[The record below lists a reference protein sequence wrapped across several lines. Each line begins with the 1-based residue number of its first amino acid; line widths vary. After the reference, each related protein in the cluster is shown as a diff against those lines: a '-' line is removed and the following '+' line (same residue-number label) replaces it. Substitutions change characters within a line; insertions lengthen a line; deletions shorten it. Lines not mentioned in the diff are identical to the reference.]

1 MKNTYSIIKNI
12 VGDLMNEYKVV
23 LIVCFSFLLSFF
35 MLEQTREDIVYLH
48 SEEDSHLGGEMN
60 AVLVPFQWVSKR
72 LLNEDKAS
80 GGCHGFSKEGI
91 VQAQFKIRTQLCQG
105 EINKKL
111 DLETILQNTPKSNLE
126 HAFKMIQ
133 REAERIRQENHQR
146 QLEQNQIMREQEIRK
161 ERPKLNNNS
170 LQEHKWLKFH
180 ATYYGRDCRGCSGIT
195 ATGINVQ
202 RTIYFK
208 ELRIVAVDPAIIP
221 LGTIV
226 EIKTPNENFKAIAA
240 DKGGAIK
247 GHRLDIL
254 VESEE
259 ISVQYGRH
267 DVQLRIIN

>member
-1 MKNTYSIIKNI
+1 
-12 VGDLMNEYKVV
+12 MNEHKVV
-23 LIVCFSFLLSFF
+23 LIVFISLLLSFF
-35 MLEQTREDIVYLH
+35 MLEQTGEDIVYLH
-48 SEEDSHLGGEMN
+48 SEEDSHLG
-60 AVLVPFQWVSKR
+60 VLVPFQWVSKH

-80 GGCHGFSKEGI
+80 AGCHGFSKEGI
-91 VQAQFKIRTQLCQG
+91 IRGQFKIWTQLRQG
-105 EINKKL
+105 EIDKKL
-111 DLETILQNTPKSNLE
+111 DLETILQHTPKGIHE

-133 REAERIRQENHQR
+133 REAQKIRQENHRR
-146 QLEQNQIMREQEIRK
+146 QLEKNRITQEQEVQK
-161 ERPKLNNNS
+161 ERPKLKNSS

-208 ELRIVAVDPAIIP
+208 ELRIIAVDPAIIP

-226 EIKTPNENFKAIAA
+226 EIKTPNEKFKAIAA